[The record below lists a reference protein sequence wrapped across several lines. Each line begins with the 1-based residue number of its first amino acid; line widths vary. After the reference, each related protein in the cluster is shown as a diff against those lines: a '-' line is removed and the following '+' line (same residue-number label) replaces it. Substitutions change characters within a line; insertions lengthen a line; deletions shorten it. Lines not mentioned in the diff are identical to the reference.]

1 MTYLQFLLVFLVPP
15 ILLLALAAWAPWSS
29 SRGPLAG
36 AHQTSDRRTLGAF
49 LLLVVVA
56 LVWTTPWDNYLV
68 WRGVWF
74 YGQDRVLGTIGYV
87 PVEEYLFFLL
97 QPLLAGLW
105 LLFLLRRRGQAPPVP
120 APTWPSAAAWFA
132 VSLAGF
138 FLWLSGTAVYLGL
151 ILAWAALPLAGQR
164 ALAGNVLR
172 ANNRLRL
179 LAVGVPTLYLW
190 VADSLAI
197 NVGIWQIASWATV
210 GVEVQGLPL
219 EEAMFFLLTN
229 LLVVDGLLLFTT
241 TRTRS
246 DTRTPSPHA
255 AV

>member
-15 ILLLALAAWAPWSS
+15 ILLLTLAAWAPWSS
-29 SRGPLAG
+29 SRRPLAG
-36 AHQTSDRRTLGAF
+36 THQPSDRRTLGAL
-49 LLLVVVA
+49 LLLVVVV

-68 WRGVWF
+68 WKGVWF

-87 PVEEYLFFLL
+87 PIEEYLFFLL
-97 QPLLAGLW
+97 QPLLVGLW
-105 LLFLLRRRGQAPPVP
+105 LLSLLRRRGQAPPVP

-132 VSLAGF
+132 VSLTGF

-164 ALAGNVLR
+164 ALAGNVLS

-179 LAVGVPTLYLW
+179 LAVGVPTLYFW
-190 VADSLAI
+190 VADAI
-197 NVGIWQIASWATV
+197 SINRGIWEIASWATV
-210 GVEVQGLPL
+210 GVEVLGLPL
-219 EEAMFFLLTN
+219 EEALFFLLTN

-241 TRTRS
+241 TRARS
-246 DTRTPSPHA
+246 AERTTSQRTP
-255 AV
+255 V